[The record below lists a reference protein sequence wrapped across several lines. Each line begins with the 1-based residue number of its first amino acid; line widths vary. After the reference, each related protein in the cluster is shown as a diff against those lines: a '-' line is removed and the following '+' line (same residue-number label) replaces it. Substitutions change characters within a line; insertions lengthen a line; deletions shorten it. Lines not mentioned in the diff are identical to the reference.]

1 MQSIRHSSAAT
12 FLVAVLAAGA
22 VVPIVRAQTEG
33 YPSRPVR
40 VVVPFPPGGSVD
52 LNARLLAVKFSE
64 VLGQQIVVD
73 NRGGASGMIGS
84 EAVARSAPDGY
95 TLLLTS
101 VPFVTST
108 ILYSRPLYDP
118 TSDFAP

>member
-1 MQSIRHSSAAT
+1 MKQNPHTLLQLSLLLA
-12 FLVAVLAAGA
+12 AVLAVASG
-22 VVPIVRAQTEG
+22 PTRAQTET
-33 YPSRPVR
+33 YPVKPIRLVA
-40 VVVPFPPGGSVD
+40 PFPPGGSVD

-64 VLGQQIVVD
+64 VLGQQVVVD

-84 EAVARSAPDGY
+84 EAVTRAAPDGY
-95 TLLLTS
+95 TLLLQS
-101 VPFVTST
+101 NPFVTST